1 MGESRELPRS
11 SQADSESALNSMRRV
26 FHALRSWAQ
35 EAEAGSGIS
44 GAQLFVLQQLDDAS
58 APSLKSLAQRTLTS
72 TAAVSVVVGRLVS
85 RGLVR
90 SRPSRTDGRRV
101 VLTLTAAG
109 RSVRGRAPEAPQV
122 RVLSAL
128 RRLPRRELA
137 AFARQ
142 FERFVDELGIG
153 TLEPRMLFDGT
164 NGEGRAEPKP
174 RRRVLTQVGRS

>member
-1 MGESRELPRS
+1 MKTLPRS
-11 SQADSESALNSMRRV
+11 AQADSESALNSMRRV
-26 FHALRSWAQ
+26 FHALRAWAQ
-35 EAEAGSGIS
+35 EAETGSGIS
-44 GAQLFVLQQLDDAS
+44 GAQLFVLQQLGHAS

-72 TAAVSVVVGRLVS
+72 TAAVSVVVSRLVG

-90 SRPSRTDGRRV
+90 RQASRLDGRRV

-109 RSVRGRAPEAPQV
+109 RSVLSRAPEAPQL

-128 RRLPRRELA
+128 RRMPRRELA

-153 TLEPRMLFDGT
+153 TLEPRMLFEGT
-164 NGEGRAEPKP
+164 NGDGQPLPNPHSRN
-174 RRRVLTQVGRS
+174 VSHRSRT